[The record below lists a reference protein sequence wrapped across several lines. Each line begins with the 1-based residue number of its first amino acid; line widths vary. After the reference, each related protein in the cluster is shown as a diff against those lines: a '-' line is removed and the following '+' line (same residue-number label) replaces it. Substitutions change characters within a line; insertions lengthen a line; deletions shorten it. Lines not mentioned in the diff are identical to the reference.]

1 MGRLGT
7 LFAVSACAAPRLL
20 LALRQHLA
28 QQRDAVWDGLDTCPR
43 TCPSQKARCC
53 TYSRWFARPL
63 GKHARSLLDIRVSA
77 ACMKGLL
84 RFRMGCHRLPRDE
97 GSWARPNVPKLQR
110 ICRLCTTSTLGG
122 EKHLVF
128 ECPELRCFREQWP
141 HLFQGPQ
148 TMLAFMWQ
156 DDLIGVA
163 KFVNA
168 YLQKMNPSEG
178 QTSDQ
183 PGVAGRDVM

>member
-1 MGRLGT
+1 MVHDQWNICKLKVCRLRTSGT
-7 LFAVSACAAPRLL
+7 LG
-20 LALRQHLA
+20 
-28 QQRDAVWDGLDTCPR
+28 D
-43 TCPSQKARCC
+43 
-53 TYSRWFARPL
+53 
-63 GKHARSLLDIRVSA
+63 
-77 ACMKGLL
+77 
-84 RFRMGCHRLPRDE
+84 
-97 GSWARPNVPKLQR
+97 
-110 ICRLCTTSTLGG
+110 

-128 ECPELRCFREQWP
+128 ECPEVQCFREQWP

-168 YLQKMNPSEG
+168 CLHKMNPSEG

>member
-1 MGRLGT
+1 MIGCRKACNSRALGAEDRDLPRAYSGIASATGIVGYAVMG
-7 LFAVSACAAPRLL
+7 A
-20 LALRQHLA
+20 
-28 QQRDAVWDGLDTCPR
+28 
-43 TCPSQKARCC
+43 CPSQKARCC

-63 GKHARSLLDIRVSA
+63 GKHARSLLDIPVSA

-97 GSWARPNVPKLQR
+97 GSWARPNVPRLQR
-110 ICRLCTTSTLGG
+110 VCRLCTASTLGD

-141 HLFQGPQ
+141 HLSEGPQ

-168 YLQKMNPSEG
+168 CLQKMNRSEG